1 MTAMAKWLAGVLGV
15 LVLIGLLVVGLN
27 RAQRPSVPN
36 YSANVISA
44 LSDNSIAG
52 YEQAINVRDFHFPQ
66 DYGAHPN
73 FQTEW
78 WYYTGNLSGVD
89 GRRFGFEFTIFRRA
103 LNPSVIER
111 VSDWGT
117 TQLYFADLAVTDVQG
132 GKFYSTERFS
142 RGAAGLSGAVVSPK
156 LRIWIDNWSMAAQN
170 DSAMTIHLQA
180 DAGSDAPVALEL
192 TTKET
197 KPPTLEGDRGLSA
210 KSTTTGNASYYYS
223 LTRLDTAGTLT
234 INGQAYSVSGLSWM
248 DHEFSTSGLDKSAVG
263 WDWFSLQLSDK
274 REVMLYR
281 IRRGNGSDEPT
292 NSGTLINGDGSSE
305 HLSLNQ
311 FSIESLAT
319 WKSPLTNATYPAKW
333 RVTIRPAS
341 GAPIVLT
348 VTPLLADQELH
359 AAAVYWEGASQFT
372 GDQAGTPINGY
383 GYVELTGYNQSLN
396 GPALPGLNQQQSGS

>member
-1 MTAMAKWLAGVLGV
+1 MAKWLAGVVGV
-15 LVLIGLLVVGLN
+15 LVLIGLLVFGLN
-27 RAQRPSVPN
+27 RLQRPSVPS

-44 LSDNSIAG
+44 LSDTSTAG
-52 YEQAINVRDFHFPQ
+52 YEQATTIRDFHFPQ

-78 WYYTGNLSGVD
+78 WYYTGNLSGPD
-89 GRRFGFEFTIFRRA
+89 ERRFGFEFTIFRRA
-103 LNPSVIER
+103 LNPSVVER

-132 GKFYSTERFS
+132 NKFYSTERFS
-142 RGAAGLSGAVVSPK
+142 RGAAGLSGAIISPK
-156 LRIWIDNWSMAAQN
+156 VRVWLDNWSMDAQN
-170 DSAMTIHLQA
+170 DSATTMLLHA
-180 DAGSDAPVALEL
+180 DAGSDAPIILDL
-192 TTKET
+192 TTRET
-197 KPPTLEGDRGLSA
+197 KPPILEGDRGLSA

-234 INGQAYSVSGLSWM
+234 INGQAYTVSGLSWM

-281 IRRGNGSDEPT
+281 IRRADGSDEPT
-292 NSGTLINGDGSSE
+292 NSGTLINADGTNE
-305 HLSLNQ
+305 HLALTQ

-319 WKSPLTNATYPAKW
+319 WKSPLTGANYPAKW
-333 RVTIRPAS
+333 RVTVRPAS

-359 AAAVYWEGASQFT
+359 AAAVYWEGASQLS
-372 GDQAGTPINGY
+372 GDQGETPISGY
-383 GYVELTGYNQSLN
+383 GYVELTGYS
-396 GPALPGLNQQQSGS
+396 AVSLPGLNQQQTSN